1 MKAKKLFGI
10 LLAGAMALSAVAG
23 LAACGGGK
31 DPDKPDTPVDPD
43 PPVVDPTDP
52 SENPNKDWDGTI
64 YSLVGTG
71 SSETLWKCNWDPA
84 STDTSLI
91 FKASRQA
98 DGTEIHTLTVDLYEG
113 DEFQVIHDHAWA
125 GQMGSTYVAV
135 DSQQYL
141 TSAPGGGD
149 MPNISVVKGKSGVY
163 ELTVKAVPTS
173 TGGKTVTIEAELKEA
188 FPEIV
193 ALKLLNTDGSTI
205 QPTNYT
211 QSMRDIGRYYKKGA
225 TVPAVPY
232 RPGDEYPDPYMM
244 TFDGWNKEDGTTK
257 WEGGTIDA
265 NMTLKIRYT
274 EEENPDFIADQEG
287 AEYWIVG
294 DTEHKFEHDTAYTQ
308 HNVYTRTQVALHKGD
323 KLQFAWADGTSKYDW
338 INMADLLFSKDK
350 DSEQAVVIQDGFY
363 SIILVVTVNEAKKVQ
378 GMVISI
384 ERTGSILSGYY
395 LVGTPVERNWGS
407 TATDPELANNK
418 GLFFTQDKDNENIWT
433 LTVTITAD
441 MVPNNWDHVVTSAEC
456 KIKCIGVEGDWGV
469 GAENGTAG
477 ANNIVLAPGKYKITF
492 NSSTKVVSW
501 ETVS

>member
-71 SSETLWKCNWDPA
+71 SGETLWKCNWDPA

-113 DEFQVIHDHAWA
+113 DEFQVIHDHKWA
-125 GQMGSTYVAV
+125 GQMGSTYVAAA
-135 DSQQYL
+135 SQQYL

-149 MPNISVVKGKSGVY
+149 MPNISVAAGKSGVY
-163 ELTVKAVPTS
+163 ELTVKAVPTG
-173 TGGKTVTIEAELKEA
+173 TGQTVTIEAELKEA

-205 QPTNYT
+205 QPSNYT

-225 TVPAVPY
+225 TVPAIPY
-232 RPGDEYPDPYMM
+232 RPGDELPDPYMM

-265 NMTLKIRYT
+265 AMTLKIRYT
-274 EEENPDFIADQEG
+274 EEENPDFIPDKEG

-294 DTEHKFEHDTAYTQ
+294 DTENKFEHDATYTQ

-338 INMADLLFSKDK
+338 INLADLLFTRDG
-350 DSEQAVVIQDGFY
+350 EQATVIQDGYY
-363 SIILVVTVNEAKKVQ
+363 SVIIVVIVDEAKAVQ
-378 GMVISI
+378 EMVISV
-384 ERTGSILSGYY
+384 ERTGSILTGYY
-395 LVGTPVERNWGS
+395 LAGTPVEKEWS
-407 TATDPELANNK
+407 DSAKDPEVANSKNM
-418 GLFFTQDKDNENIWT
+418 FFTQSTEDPNTWT
-433 LTVTITAD
+433 LTVTITTD
-441 MVPNNWDHVVTSAEC
+441 MIPSWSTNKTSAEM
-456 KIKCIGVEGDWGV
+456 KVMQVGETTDWGI
-469 GAENGTAG
+469 GSGSGTAG
-477 ANNIVLAPGKYKITF
+477 ANNIVLEAGHTYKITF

>member
-135 DSQQYL
+135 ESQQYL

-173 TGGKTVTIEAELKEA
+173 TGGQTVTIEAELKEA

-205 QPTNYT
+205 QPSNYT

-232 RPGDEYPDPYMM
+232 RPGDELPDPYMM

-265 NMTLKIRYT
+265 DMTLKIRYA
-274 EEENPDFIADQEG
+274 EEENPDFIADKAD

-294 DTEHKFEHDTAYTQ
+294 DTEHKFEHDATYTQ
-308 HNVYTRTQVALHKGD
+308 HNVYTRTKVELHKGD
-323 KLQFAWADGTSKYDW
+323 KFQIGWGENGTSKYDW
-338 INMADLLFSKDK
+338 INLADLLFTRDG
-350 DSEQAVVIQDGFY
+350 EQATVIQDGYY
-363 SIILVVTVNEAKKVQ
+363 SITLVVTVNDAKEVQ
-378 GMVISI
+378 EMVISV
-384 ERTGSILSGYY
+384 ERTGSILSGWYI
-395 LVGTPVERNWGS
+395 VGTPVERNWGDS
-407 TATDPELANNK
+407 ATDPEVSNNK
-418 GLFFTQDKDNENIWT
+418 GLFFTQDKDDPNTWTLT
-433 LTVTITAD
+433 LTVTATMAPD
-441 MVPNNWDHVVTSAEC
+441 SWGDAQHAQC
-456 KIKCIGVEGDWGV
+456 KIAHIGEETFYTVDKSGDTLKD
-469 GAENGTAG
+469 AS
-477 ANNIVLAPGKYKITF
+477 NNIMLEVGKTYKFTL
-492 NSSTKVVSW
+492 NSQTKVLTW
-501 ETVS
+501 TVS